1 MFPSKSRVEVNGPD
15 GKLEITEHATGTA
28 AHASATVTRAGRYA
42 VTVDGDEQ
50 ERFVT
55 VTDREITTPSHDPA
69 DLTPTVQSGAMRTK
83 VDASSDFALVLL
95 GLFVGEIALRAL
107 RRRGR
112 TRRERRRTAVS
123 G

>member
-1 MFPSKSRVEVNGPD
+1 MFPAKSQVEMRGPD
-15 GKLEITEHATGTA
+15 RQVEISEHATGTEA
-28 AHASATVTRAGRYA
+28 FASATVTRAGRYA
-42 VTVDGDEQ
+42 VTVDGDAQ

-55 VTDREITTPSHDPA
+55 VTEREISARSHDPA
-69 DLTPTVQSGAMRTK
+69 DLTPTIQSGAMRTK

-112 TRRERRRTAVS
+112 TRRERRRAAPS